1 MVFFN
6 HALYANIGIP
16 KSQISWSFNVFLKDY
31 VKNMIEYYVQMEHE
45 ALLGIDIPDVPI
57 KEDKNIFQYI
67 LLITENPETSRL
79 IHDKIYRMIHYVAK
93 YITEKGEKC
102 SFESVMNL
110 FNSDDIPANVMYF
123 FMPLEVYYA
132 QKVETLLIV
141 SVESIYIHRETFYLF
156 EEICCSNLWVDGN
169 LSSAFKDLVY
179 IYFFGFL
186 QHFQNW
192 IRKKRETENKLEIF
206 LEYIAET
213 YSNDLGNH
221 MRNEILR
228 YEESQ
233 RNWENSNIYRIYE
246 IPEKFIGYCKVIIQ
260 YLLIE
265 FIYCAKRVAVSNEK
279 RKIYPVDLF
288 LGMEDA
294 ELMSLPVFFKRG
306 GEPRFPPSPLL

>member
-1 MVFFN
+1 MVFLNRPF
-6 HALYANIGIP
+6 YENIGIP
-16 KSQISWSFNVFLKDY
+16 KSKISGSFTVFLKDY
-31 VKNMIEYYVQMEHE
+31 VKKMIEYYVQMDHE
-45 ALLGIDIPDVPI
+45 ALLGIDIPDVQI
-57 KEDKNIFQYI
+57 KEDKNIIQYI

-79 IHDKIYRMIHYVAK
+79 IHDKIYGMIHHVAK
-93 YITEKGEKC
+93 FVTERGEKC

-123 FMPLEVYYA
+123 FMPLECYYA
-132 QKVETLLIV
+132 QKVETELIV
-141 SVESIYIHRETFYLF
+141 SVDSIFIHRETFYLF
-156 EEICCSNLWVDGN
+156 EEICCNNVWINGN
-169 LSSAFKDLVY
+169 LSTAFKDLVY
-179 IYFFGFL
+179 TYFFGFL

-221 MRNEILR
+221 MRNEILK
-228 YEESQ
+228 YQESQ

-265 FIYCAKRVAVSNEK
+265 FIYCAKRIAVSNEK

-288 LGMEDA
+288 LGMESA
-294 ELMSLPVFFKRG
+294 ELLSLPVFFKRG
-306 GEPRFPPSPLL
+306 GDSPLL

>member
-31 VKNMIEYYVQMEHE
+31 VKNMIEYYVQMEHN
-45 ALLGIDIPDVPI
+45 ALLGIDIPDVQI
-57 KEDKNIFQYI
+57 KEDKNIIQYI

-79 IHDKIYRMIHYVAK
+79 IHDKIYGMIHYVAK

-123 FMPLEVYYA
+123 FMPMERYYA
-132 QKVETLLIV
+132 QKVETELIV

-213 YSNDLGNH
+213 YSSDLGNH
-221 MRNEILR
+221 MRNEFLK
-228 YEESQ
+228 YQESQ

-246 IPEKFIGYCKVIIQ
+246 ISEKFIGYCKVIIQ

-265 FIYCAKRVAVSNEK
+265 FIYCAKRVAQSNEK

-288 LGMEDA
+288 LGMESA
-294 ELMSLPVFFKRG
+294 ELLSLPVFFKRG

>member
-1 MVFFN
+1 MVFLNRAF
-6 HALYANIGIP
+6 YENIGIP
-16 KSQISWSFNVFLKDY
+16 KSKISGSFNTFLKEY
-31 VKNMIEYYVQMEHE
+31 VKNMIEYYVQMEYE

-57 KEDKNIFQYI
+57 KEDTNIIQYI

-79 IHDKIYRMIHYVAK
+79 IHDKIYRIIHHFAK
-93 YITEKGEKC
+93 FVTERCEKC
-102 SFESVMNL
+102 SFESVMKL
-110 FNSDDIPANVMYF
+110 FNSDDIPGNVMYF
-123 FMPLEVYYA
+123 FMPMEVYYA
-132 QKVETLLIV
+132 QKVETELIV

-156 EEICCSNLWVDGN
+156 EEICCSNLWIDGN

-179 IYFFGFL
+179 TYFFGFL

-192 IRKKRETENKLEIF
+192 IRKKRDTENKLEIF

-265 FIYCAKRVAVSNEK
+265 FIYCAKRVAQSNEK

-288 LGMEDA
+288 LGMESA
-294 ELMSLPVFFKRG
+294 ELLSLPVFFKRG

>member
-16 KSQISWSFNVFLKDY
+16 KSQISWSFNVFLKEY
-31 VKNMIEYYVQMEHE
+31 VKKMIEYYVLMEHE

-57 KEDKNIFQYI
+57 KEDTNIIQYI

-79 IHDKIYRMIHYVAK
+79 IHDKIYRIIHHFAK
-93 YITEKGEKC
+93 FVTERGDKI
-102 SFESVMNL
+102 SFESVMKL

-123 FMPLEVYYA
+123 FMPMEVYYA
-132 QKVETLLIV
+132 QKVETELIV

-179 IYFFGFL
+179 TYFFGFL

-192 IRKKRETENKLEIF
+192 IGKKKETENKLEIF
-206 LEYIAET
+206 LEYIAES

-221 MRNEILR
+221 MRNQILK

-233 RNWENSNIYRIYE
+233 RNWENCNIYRIYE

-265 FIYCAKRVAVSNEK
+265 FIYCAKRVAQSNEK

-294 ELMSLPVFFKRG
+294 ELLRLPVFFTRC
-306 GEPRFPPSPLL
+306 R

>member
-1 MVFFN
+1 MVFLNSPF
-6 HALYANIGIP
+6 YANIGIP
-16 KSQISWSFNVFLKDY
+16 KSQISISFTVFLKDY
-31 VKNMIEYYVQMEHE
+31 VKKMIEYYVLMEHD

-67 LLITENPETSRL
+67 LLITENTETSQL
-79 IHDKIYRMIHYVAK
+79 IHDKIYRMIHHVAK

-102 SFESVMNL
+102 SFESVMKL

-123 FMPLEVYYA
+123 FMPMECYYA
-132 QKVETLLIV
+132 QKVEAQLIV

-169 LSSAFKDLVY
+169 LSTAFKDLVY

-192 IRKKRETENKLEIF
+192 IRKKKDFTDKLQIF

-213 YSNDLGNH
+213 YPNDLGNH
-221 MRNEILR
+221 MRNQILK
-228 YEESQ
+228 YEESK

-246 IPEKFIGYCKVIIQ
+246 IPEQFVDYCKVIIQ

-265 FIYCAKRVAVSNEK
+265 FIYCSKCVAVSNEK

-288 LGMEDA
+288 LGMERAKLLD
-294 ELMSLPVFFKRG
+294 LPVFFKRG
-306 GEPRFPPSPLL
+306 EHSPLL

>member
-1 MVFFN
+1 MVFLNRPF
-6 HALYANIGIP
+6 YENIGIP
-16 KSQISWSFNVFLKDY
+16 KSQISGSFNVFLRKY
-31 VKNMIEYYVQMEHE
+31 VKNMIEYYVRIDYEE
-45 ALLGIDIPDVPI
+45 LLQIDIPYVPI
-57 KEDKNIFQYI
+57 KEDKNIFKYI
-67 LLITENPETSRL
+67 LLITENLDTSQL
-79 IHDKIYRMIHYVAK
+79 IHDKIYAMIHHVAK
-93 YITEKGEKC
+93 FVTERREKC
-102 SFESVMNL
+102 SFESVMKL

-123 FMPLEVYYA
+123 FMPMEYYYA
-132 QKVETLLIV
+132 QNVETQLIV

-156 EEICCSNLWVDGN
+156 EEICCNNIWIDGN
-169 LSSAFKDLVY
+169 LSTAFKDLVCT
-179 IYFFGFL
+179 YFFGFL

-221 MRNEILR
+221 MLNQILK
-228 YEESQ
+228 YQESQ

-265 FIYCAKRVAVSNEK
+265 FIYCAKRVAQSNEK

-294 ELMSLPVFFKRG
+294 KLLSLPVFFKRG
-306 GEPRFPPSPLL
+306 DSHLL

>member
-1 MVFFN
+1 MVFLNRAF
-6 HALYANIGIP
+6 YENIGIP
-16 KSQISWSFNVFLKDY
+16 KSKISGSFNTFLKEY
-31 VKNMIEYYVQMEHE
+31 VKNMIEYYVQMEYE

-57 KEDKNIFQYI
+57 KEDTNIIQYI
-67 LLITENPETSRL
+67 LLITENPDTSQL
-79 IHDKIYRMIHYVAK
+79 IHDKIYGMIHHVAK

-102 SFESVMNL
+102 SFESVMKL

-123 FMPLEVYYA
+123 FMPMECYYS
-132 QKVETLLIV
+132 QKVETELIV
-141 SVESIYIHRETFYLF
+141 SVESIFIHRETFYLF

-288 LGMEDA
+288 LGMVSA
-294 ELMSLPVFFKRG
+294 ELLSLPVFFKRG
-306 GEPRFPPSPLL
+306 GEPRFSPSPLL

>member
-1 MVFFN
+1 MVFLN

-16 KSQISWSFNVFLKDY
+16 KSQISGSFTVFLKEY
-31 VKNMIEYYVQMEHE
+31 VKNMIEYYVRIDYEE
-45 ALLGIDIPDVPI
+45 LLQIDIPDVPI

-67 LLITENPETSRL
+67 LLITENLDTSRL
-79 IHDKIYRMIHYVAK
+79 IHDKIYAMIHHVAK
-93 YITEKGEKC
+93 FVTERRKKC
-102 SFESVMNL
+102 SFESVMKL

-123 FMPLEVYYA
+123 FMPMEYYYA
-132 QKVETLLIV
+132 QNVETQLIV

-156 EEICCSNLWVDGN
+156 EEICCNNIWIDGN
-169 LSSAFKDLVY
+169 LSTAFKDLVY
-179 IYFFGFL
+179 TYFFGFL

-192 IRKKRETENKLEIF
+192 IRKKKEAENKLEIF

-221 MRNEILR
+221 MLNQILK
-228 YEESQ
+228 YQESQ

-265 FIYCAKRVAVSNEK
+265 FIYCAKRVAQSNEK

-294 ELMSLPVFFKRG
+294 KLLSLPVFFKRG
-306 GEPRFPPSPLL
+306 DSHLL

>member
-6 HALYANIGIP
+6 HVLYANIGIP
-16 KSQISWSFNVFLKDY
+16 KAQISRSFTVFLKEY
-31 VKNMIEYYVQMEHE
+31 IKNMIEYYVLMEHD

-57 KEDKNIFQYI
+57 REDKNIIQYI
-67 LLITENPETSRL
+67 LLITENPETSQL
-79 IHDKIYRMIHYVAK
+79 IHDKIYGMIHHFARFV
-93 YITEKGEKC
+93 TSRGEKC

-110 FNSDDIPANVMYF
+110 FNSDDIPVNIMYF
-123 FMPLEVYYA
+123 CMPIEVYYA
-132 QKVETLLIV
+132 QKIDKRLIV

-156 EEICCSNLWVDGN
+156 EEICCCNLWVGGN

-192 IRKKRETENKLEIF
+192 IRKKKETENKLEIF

-246 IPEKFIGYCKVIIQ
+246 IPGKFIDYC
-260 YLLIE
+260 
-265 FIYCAKRVAVSNEK
+265 
-279 RKIYPVDLF
+279 
-288 LGMEDA
+288 
-294 ELMSLPVFFKRG
+294 
-306 GEPRFPPSPLL
+306 

>member
-1 MVFFN
+1 MVFLNRPF
-6 HALYANIGIP
+6 YANIGIP
-16 KSQISWSFNVFLKDY
+16 KSQISWSFNVFLKEY
-31 VKNMIEYYVQMEHE
+31 VKKMIEYYVLMEHE

-57 KEDKNIFQYI
+57 KEDTNIIQYI

-79 IHDKIYRMIHYVAK
+79 IHDKIYRIIHHFAK
-93 YITEKGEKC
+93 FVTERGDKI
-102 SFESVMNL
+102 SFESVMKL

-123 FMPLEVYYA
+123 FMPMEVYYA
-132 QKVETLLIV
+132 QKVETELIV

-179 IYFFGFL
+179 TYFFGFL

-192 IRKKRETENKLEIF
+192 IGKKKETENKLEIF
-206 LEYIAET
+206 LEYIAES

-221 MRNEILR
+221 MRNQILK

-233 RNWENSNIYRIYE
+233 RNWENCNIYRIYE

-265 FIYCAKRVAVSNEK
+265 FIYCAKRVAQSNEK

-294 ELMSLPVFFKRG
+294 ELLRLPVFFTRC
-306 GEPRFPPSPLL
+306 R

>member
-1 MVFFN
+1 MVFLN

-16 KSQISWSFNVFLKDY
+16 KSQISWSFTVFLKEY
-31 VKNMIEYYVQMEHE
+31 VKKMIEYYVLMEHD

-57 KEDKNIFQYI
+57 LEDKNIIQYI

-79 IHDKIYRMIHYVAK
+79 IHDKIYRMIYHVARF
-93 YITEKGEKC
+93 ITEKGEKC

-132 QKVETLLIV
+132 QKVETRLIV

-156 EEICCSNLWVDGN
+156 EEICCSNLWIDGN

-192 IRKKRETENKLEIF
+192 IRKKKEAENKLEIF

-246 IPEKFIGYCKVIIQ
+246 ISEKFIGYCKVIIQ

-265 FIYCAKRVAVSNEK
+265 FIYCAKRVAASNEK

-288 LGMEDA
+288 LGMESA
-294 ELMSLPVFFKRG
+294 KLLELPVFFKRG
-306 GEPRFPPSPLL
+306 GEI

>member
-1 MVFFN
+1 
-6 HALYANIGIP
+6 
-16 KSQISWSFNVFLKDY
+16 
-31 VKNMIEYYVQMEHE
+31 MEHE

-57 KEDKNIFQYI
+57 KEDTNIIQYI

-79 IHDKIYRMIHYVAK
+79 IHDKIYRIIHHFAK
-93 YITEKGEKC
+93 FVTERGDKI
-102 SFESVMNL
+102 SFESVMKL

-123 FMPLEVYYA
+123 FMPMEVYYA
-132 QKVETLLIV
+132 QKVETELIV

-179 IYFFGFL
+179 TYFFGFL

-192 IRKKRETENKLEIF
+192 IGKKKETENKLEIF
-206 LEYIAET
+206 LEYIAES

-221 MRNEILR
+221 MRNQILK

-233 RNWENSNIYRIYE
+233 RNWENCNIYRIYE

-265 FIYCAKRVAVSNEK
+265 FIYCAKRVAQSNEK

-294 ELMSLPVFFKRG
+294 ELLRLPVFFTRC
-306 GEPRFPPSPLL
+306 R